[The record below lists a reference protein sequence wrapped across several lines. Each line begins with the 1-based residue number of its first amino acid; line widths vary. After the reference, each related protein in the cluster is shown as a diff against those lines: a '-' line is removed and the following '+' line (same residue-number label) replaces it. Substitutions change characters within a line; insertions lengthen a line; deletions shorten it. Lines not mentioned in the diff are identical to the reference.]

1 MPKTCL
7 PGKPARLKMRRRS
20 TGGTMADPHRIDVH
34 HHILPRR
41 WLEEEAERMAGRAMD
56 FNLVA
61 QWTPAMSLEAMDR
74 NGIAT
79 TVTSISTVIV
89 RPDEPDRAHALAR
102 DCNDFAARLKQDH
115 PKRFGMFALL
125 PLPHV
130 DLCLKEIEYAAE
142 VLKCDGFKLQTSYET
157 QWPGDPAFAPVFDEL
172 NRRKAT
178 IFFHP
183 TVPGCCTNLLPDL
196 NPPLIEYPFDTT
208 RAIMSLVFAGT
219 VRRCP
224 DLKLIFAHGGG
235 TIPMLAHRVANLV
248 RVRKD
253 LAERLPDGA
262 IAEFRRLY
270 FDIVSATNPPG
281 MAALMKLTTAAQL
294 LFGTDTPYMRAET
307 TVGDLATLGLTS
319 AEIRAIESEN
329 ARRIMPS
336 LC

>member
-1 MPKTCL
+1 MS
-7 PGKPARLKMRRRS
+7 A
-20 TGGTMADPHRIDVH
+20 APHRIDVH
-34 HHILPRR
+34 HHILPPR
-41 WLEEEAERMAGRAMD
+41 WLAEEGQRMAGRALD

-61 QWTPAMSLEAMDR
+61 QWTPSMSLEAMDR
-74 NGIAT
+74 AGIAT

-89 RPDEPDRAHALAR
+89 RPIDPQHASALAR
-102 DCNDFAARLKQDH
+102 DCNEFAARLMQDH
-115 PKRFGMFALL
+115 PGRFGMFALL

-130 DLCLKEIEYAAE
+130 DECLREIEYAADT
-142 VLKCDGFKLQTSYET
+142 LHCDGFKLQTSYET

-208 RAIMSLVFAGT
+208 RAIMSLVFGGT
-219 VRRCP
+219 VTRCP

-248 RVRKD
+248 NIRKD
-253 LAERLPDGA
+253 LASRLPHGA
-262 IAEFRRLY
+262 IAEFQKLY
-270 FDIVSATNPPG
+270 FDVVSATNPPA
-281 MAALMKLTTAAQL
+281 MAALLKLTTAAKL
-294 LFGTDTPYMRAET
+294 LFGTDVPYMRADS
-307 TVGDLATLGLTS
+307 TVTGLAGLGLGT

-329 ARRIMPS
+329 ALRLMPS
-336 LC
+336 LKR

>member
-1 MPKTCL
+1 MT
-7 PGKPARLKMRRRS
+7 A
-20 TGGTMADPHRIDVH
+20 TPHRIDVH
-34 HHILPRR
+34 HHILPAR
-41 WLEEEAERMAGRAMD
+41 WLAEERERMAGRAMD

-61 QWTPAMSLEAMDR
+61 QWTPSMSLEAMDR

-89 RPDEPDRAHALAR
+89 RPNDPKGAHSLAR
-102 DCNDFAARLKQDH
+102 ECNEFAARLKQDH
-115 PKRFGMFALL
+115 PGRFGSFALL

-130 DLCLKEIEYAAE
+130 DECLKEIAYAAD

-172 NRRKAT
+172 DRRKAT

-208 RAIMSLVFAGT
+208 RAIMSLVFGGT
-219 VRRCP
+219 VTRCP
-224 DLKLIFAHGGG
+224 HINYIFAHGGG

-248 RVRKD
+248 LVRKE

-262 IAEFRRLY
+262 IAEFRKLY
-270 FDIVSATNPPG
+270 FDVVSATNPPG
-281 MAALMKLTTAAQL
+281 MAALLKLTTAAQL
-294 LFGTDTPYMRAET
+294 LFGTDVPYMKAES
-307 TVGDLATLGLTS
+307 TVTGLAGLGLS
-319 AEIRAIESEN
+319 GAEIRAIECDN
-329 ARRIMPS
+329 ALRIMPS
-336 LC
+336 LKR